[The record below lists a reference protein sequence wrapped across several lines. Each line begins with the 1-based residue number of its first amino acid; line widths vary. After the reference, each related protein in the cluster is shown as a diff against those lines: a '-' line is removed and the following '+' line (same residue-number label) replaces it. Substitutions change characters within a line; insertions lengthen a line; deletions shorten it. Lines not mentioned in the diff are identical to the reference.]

1 MRVKYAI
8 AIKLDDG
15 SIGWLKE
22 STWMGMTPDYWD
34 IILNKCDRT
43 LFCQEYQAMAIA
55 KCVLVALSDARPWMC
70 HADIYN
76 LIKIVRCKVK

>member
-22 STWMGMTPDYWD
+22 LEWMGMIPDYWD
-34 IILNKCDRT
+34 ITVKKYDRT
-43 LFCQEYQAMAIA
+43 LFCQKYQAMAIA
-55 KCVLVALSDARPWMC
+55 QCVLLALSESRPWMC
-70 HADIYN
+70 HADIYG
-76 LIKIVRCKVK
+76 LIKIVKCKAK